1 MTSLDE
7 THVYQREINEGKRT
21 SLSLLA
27 EMVLP
32 GSQVLDV
39 GIGGG
44 ALGAFL
50 RDHKGC
56 TVDGITYNT
65 DEALA
70 AGAAY
75 REVKVADL
83 DVTSLSELLGAKRYQ
98 YIICADV
105 LEHLRDPG
113 RVLDAARNL
122 LEDGGR
128 LLVSVPNVAYLGLIA
143 ELLGGEFRYRREGL
157 LDQTHVRFFTRN
169 SLLRFLA
176 DRAWEVQR
184 LESIEVDLADS
195 EFSPALEVLPPAVRS
210 QLLANPDGLSYQFV
224 LEARA
229 VPIGQVIDHAAL
241 GVREAQEQAHYVLGL
256 YHAGP
261 AGFEETRKVEARAR
275 IAEDQQEVVFWLP
288 TESLHGL
295 RLDPSDRPGFLH
307 LYEIVLR
314 DASGRVLW
322 QWDGSAESLQDGC
335 RQIVATSAWL
345 GARGGALLLAGND
358 PHVFLP
364 IPASDLAAASGGE
377 LCLMLSWPMSADYR
391 VLAERT
397 RAVLEALE
405 STTSALRITTH
416 ERNVAQAQASEY
428 EQALKERAASH
439 QAAEAALRSYLSEVE
454 INSRELGRT
463 HEALHA
469 EHVRTRHEL
478 IQMADR
484 VSQAQENARR
494 CQSERDDIARHI
506 DAIQNSTVFRLIRP
520 LVRAKICFDSLRVAG
535 VVDKK
540 EKDAALSACTPMS
553 DLVDVIVPV
562 YRGLSDTCCCIES
575 VLAART
581 QTPFRL
587 VVINDCGPEPELTAY
602 LRELPGRDA
611 RVLLLEN
618 EENLGFV
625 GTVNRGMALDERHD
639 VVLLNSDAEVANDW
653 LDRIRKSAYS
663 GARISSVTPLSNNAT
678 ICSYPRFCDDNDLPE
693 GWDTAS
699 LDALCSTINP
709 GRSVEV
715 PTGVGFCMYI
725 RRDSLTA
732 VGLFDVENFGK
743 GYGEENDF
751 CIRAYKAGWRHL
763 LTLDTFVRHAGG
775 VSFGDAKTP
784 REREAIDKLRRLH
797 PEYEPLIHA
806 HVAADP
812 ARFARLKLDV
822 ARMRKLALPAI
833 LAVTHSRG
841 GGTERHVHELA
852 EVLRGKALY
861 LALKPMPDGVS
872 ELSWAQKG
880 EAFKLG
886 FRLPADF
893 DTLIEVLRSFG
904 VAHVHIHHLIGHD
917 PSVWGIAGRLG
928 VRYDYTVHD
937 YYAVC
942 PQISLTDSTDRY
954 CGELGPEQC
963 RACLQKTPAP
973 GGASID
979 AWRGNFRQLLT
990 AARFVLLPSQDAATR
1005 IARYAHE
1012 ADLRVVPHNDIQEVC
1027 PAPAPTPIGERALK
1041 IAVIGALSPIKG
1053 ADLLESVAKLAAE
1066 SQAPLDFHL
1075 LGYAYRQL
1083 QTQPK
1088 ARLTVHGAYDE
1099 ADLEK
1104 LLDWLKP
1111 DLVWFPAQWPETYSY
1126 TLSACLKA
1134 ALPVVVPNIGA
1145 LPERIAARGWSWI
1158 RPWSNSAKD
1167 WMAFFSGI
1175 RIENFQTGAGPARTL
1190 PSQVPTSSFAYS
1202 EHYLEALVVRA
1213 ETPVLTDELIRHHA
1227 DLRPVGFAAIEQGV
1241 RGKLLTGVV
1250 RVRNHPMLRRVVRWV
1265 PLSWQTRLK
1274 FWLLK

>member
-241 GVREAQEQAHYVLGL
+241 GVREAQEQAHYVLGV
-256 YHAGP
+256 YRAGP
-261 AGFEETRKVEARAR
+261 GGFEETRKVEARAR

-345 GARGGALLLAGND
+345 EARGGALLLAGND

-587 VVINDCGPEPELTAY
+587 VVINDCGPEQ
-602 LRELPGRDA
+602 
-611 RVLLLEN
+611 
-618 EENLGFV
+618 
-625 GTVNRGMALDERHD
+625 
-639 VVLLNSDAEVANDW
+639 
-653 LDRIRKSAYS
+653 
-663 GARISSVTPLSNNAT
+663 
-678 ICSYPRFCDDNDLPE
+678 
-693 GWDTAS
+693 
-699 LDALCSTINP
+699 
-709 GRSVEV
+709 V

-751 CIRAYKAGWRHL
+751 CIRAYKAGWHHL

-990 AARFVLLPSQDAATR
+990 AARFVLLPAGMLQRELHATPTKLICESFR
-1005 IARYAHE
+1005 TMTFRKYA
-1012 ADLRVVPHNDIQEVC
+1012 
-1027 PAPAPTPIGERALK
+1027 
-1041 IAVIGALSPIKG
+1041 
-1053 ADLLESVAKLAAE
+1053 
-1066 SQAPLDFHL
+1066 
-1075 LGYAYRQL
+1075 QL
-1083 QTQPK
+1083 QRQH
-1088 ARLTVHGAYDE
+1088 RL
-1099 ADLEK
+1099 
-1104 LLDWLKP
+1104 
-1111 DLVWFPAQWPETYSY
+1111 
-1126 TLSACLKA
+1126 
-1134 ALPVVVPNIGA
+1134 
-1145 LPERIAARGWSWI
+1145 ARG
-1158 RPWSNSAKD
+1158 R
-1167 WMAFFSGI
+1167 
-1175 RIENFQTGAGPARTL
+1175 
-1190 PSQVPTSSFAYS
+1190 
-1202 EHYLEALVVRA
+1202 
-1213 ETPVLTDELIRHHA
+1213 
-1227 DLRPVGFAAIEQGV
+1227 
-1241 RGKLLTGVV
+1241 
-1250 RVRNHPMLRRVVRWV
+1250 
-1265 PLSWQTRLK
+1265 
-1274 FWLLK
+1274 